1 MNSTNDAEIPDI
13 AAVLVSV
20 LQRVPWEQRPLL
32 VAIAERLAAE
42 RYRGWAMDSSN
53 EAQKEKF
60 LECARREEEIAGL
73 VEALDPNAARVQQ
86 EILAKN
92 PDLED
97 LSHSLFASRPLN
109 QQVAMQAQG
118 ERLGAATWRSFAG
131 TDSTLRDRETFLLC
145 AKLEEESAQ
154 VLESILRDGI

>member
-20 LQRVPWEQRPLL
+20 LERVPWEQRPLL

-53 EAQKEKF
+53 EAQKEEL
-60 LECARREEEIAGL
+60 LECARREAEIAGL

-92 PDLED
+92 PDLEE
-97 LSHSLFASRPLN
+97 LSRSLFASRPLN
-109 QQVAMQAQG
+109 QQFALQAQG

-131 TDSTLRDRETFLLC
+131 KDSPLRDRETFLLC

-154 VLESILRDGI
+154 VLESILRGGI